1 MTDTMTVV
9 YFKGI
14 TRGFSVPSVLTD
26 FSLFGIP
33 LHVQWYGVIIAFGFL
48 LAVLFGGR
56 IAYKWKINLDK
67 MLDVLIYGTIFGILG
82 ARLYY
87 VIFQWENYAGNIAS
101 IFKIWEGGL
110 AIYGGLIGGLLAAYV
125 TCKVRKLNFRNLLDM
140 SAMSFLIGQGIGRW
154 GNFTNQEAFGTNTN
168 LPWGMWSEKTAEYIN
183 SNQAE
188 FLKRGITVEAG
199 TYLNK
204 AYVHPTFLYESLWCL
219 LGFAVLYIICRKF
232 RRFSGQIMLCY
243 GVWYGAGRAVFE
255 GLRTD
260 SLYLGNTGLRASQ
273 ILSAALALACLA
285 ALIIL
290 MRKYKK
296 HPQPIEGVDFFPEE
310 EVKADKK
317 AGKSAPAAA
326 DVIAPAGE
334 AESGT
339 DPVGS
344 AEEAENDET
353 GSSPPDG
360 EENGEEN
367 DEADNA
373 EDDQE
378 DDDEVDE

>member
-14 TRGFSVPSVLTD
+14 TRGFSVSSVLTD

-33 LHVQWYGVIIAFGFL
+33 LHVRWYGVIIAFGFL

-56 IAYKWKINLDK
+56 MAYKWKMNLDK

-87 VIFQWENYAGNIAS
+87 VIFQWENYAGNFAS

-183 SNQAE
+183 ANQAE

-219 LGFAVLYIICRKF
+219 LGFAILYIICRKF
-232 RRFSGQIMLCY
+232 RRFSGQIILCY
-243 GVWYGAGRAVFE
+243 GVWYGTGRAVFE
-255 GLRTD
+255 GFRTD
-260 SLYLGNTGLRASQ
+260 SLYIGNTGLRASQ
-273 ILSAALALACLA
+273 ILSAAIAMACLA

-290 MRKYKK
+290 LRKYKK
-296 HPQPIEGVDFFPEE
+296 HPQPIEGVDFFPED

-317 AGKSAPAAA
+317 AGESAAAA

-334 AESGT
+334 AESGI
-339 DPVGS
+339 DPVDGN
-344 AEEAENDET
+344 EDVNKDET
-353 GSSPPDG
+353 GSSAPN
-360 EENGEEN
+360 EEE
-367 DEADNA
+367 
-373 EDDQE
+373 QE

>member
-140 SAMSFLIGQGIGRW
+140 SAMSFSSAR
-154 GNFTNQEAFGTNTN
+154 
-168 LPWGMWSEKTAEYIN
+168 
-183 SNQAE
+183 
-188 FLKRGITVEAG
+188 V
-199 TYLNK
+199 
-204 AYVHPTFLYESLWCL
+204 
-219 LGFAVLYIICRKF
+219 
-232 RRFSGQIMLCY
+232 
-243 GVWYGAGRAVFE
+243 
-255 GLRTD
+255 
-260 SLYLGNTGLRASQ
+260 
-273 ILSAALALACLA
+273 SAAGGTSPTRRRSARTPTCPGECGA
-285 ALIIL
+285 
-290 MRKYKK
+290 KK
-296 HPQPIEGVDFFPEE
+296 PPNTSTRTRPSFSKEASPS
-310 EVKADKK
+310 KR
-317 AGKSAPAAA
+317 AP
-326 DVIAPAGE
+326 
-334 AESGT
+334 T
-339 DPVGS
+339 
-344 AEEAENDET
+344 
-353 GSSPPDG
+353 
-360 EENGEEN
+360 
-367 DEADNA
+367 
-373 EDDQE
+373 
-378 DDDEVDE
+378 